1 MFHPSFN
8 TSHVTLYLPYLNK
21 MYLSDIVS
29 IHLMLLFIRSVV
41 NPCYKLDIVSIHLM
55 LLFIPAPWEP
65 PVLFLSVSIHLMLL
79 FIAVWW
85 RFSISTRGRF
95 NTSHVTLYRG
105 RRSGLIDMDCC
116 FNTSHVT
123 LYRVLEIR
131 LTLNRPKFQ
140 YISCYSL
147 SALVLSWRENRNVSI
162 HLMLLFIVDCKSCKR
177 SFSIV
182 SIHLMLL
189 FIEIMEHRETAKNCV
204 SIHLMLLFIWYRMQG
219 HLFPNSRFN
228 TSHVTLYHISLYPFL
243 IHPWVSIHLML
254 LFITVTPFPMCLL
267 RYLFQYI
274 SCYSLSFWWN

>member
-1 MFHPSFN
+1 
-8 TSHVTLYLPYLNK
+8 

-147 SALVLSWRENRNVSI
+147 SYWLREVLLSELVSI
-162 HLMLLFIVDCKSCKR
+162 HLMLLFINIPLAVWLWPDTFQYISCYSLSKSWNTGKQQRIAFQYISCYSLSDTGCKVIY
-177 SFSIV
+177 FPTVV

-189 FIEIMEHRETAKNCV
+189 FIAFLIVKIINYIFV
-204 SIHLMLLFIWYRMQG
+204 SIHLMLLFIA
-219 HLFPNSRFN
+219 
-228 TSHVTLYHISLYPFL
+228 
-243 IHPWVSIHLML
+243 
-254 LFITVTPFPMCLL
+254 
-267 RYLFQYI
+267 
-274 SCYSLSFWWN
+274 

>member
-1 MFHPSFN
+1 
-8 TSHVTLYLPYLNK
+8 

-228 TSHVTLYHISLYPFL
+228 TSHVTLYRLSDCQNNQLHIRFNTSHVTLYRIRTWL
-243 IHPWVSIHLML
+243 INRSGIS
-254 LFITVTPFPMCLL
+254 
-267 RYLFQYI
+267 FQYI
-274 SCYSLSFWWN
+274 SCYSLSRIAGSISK